1 LRAANLSWILRSV
14 ISAFT
19 KGKFSDA

>member
-14 ISAFT
+14 ISAFA